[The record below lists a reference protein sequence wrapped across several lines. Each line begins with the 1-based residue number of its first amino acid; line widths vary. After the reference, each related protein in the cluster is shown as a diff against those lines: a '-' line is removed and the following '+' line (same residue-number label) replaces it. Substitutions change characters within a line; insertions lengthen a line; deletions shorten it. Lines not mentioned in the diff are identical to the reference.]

1 MANGSFTCIVVWL
14 ELKQFLSICLQYL
27 YGFHCLVLKRVN
39 YVRDL
44 YFQITGTLRTLRFRC
59 SISQHHNLVT
69 SVSQHDKLTH
79 AFMSVLVQF
88 IHIP

>member
-1 MANGSFTCIVVWL
+1 MAIGSFTWILVWL
-14 ELKQFLSICLQYL
+14 EPKQFLSVCLQYL
-27 YGFHCLVLKRVN
+27 YSFHCLVLKRVN

-44 YFQITGTLRTLRFRC
+44 FLQITETLRTLKFMC
-59 SISQHHNLVT
+59 SISEHHNLVT

-79 AFMSVLVQF
+79 AVMSVLVQF